1 MRNNILII
9 GGVVF
14 LAYVLGS
21 RANRPT
27 SAPRPETLRHQAERL
42 WNDPK
47 ARKER
52 EKHRAARRKEAE
64 KLAKKLKKSAGST
77 AKKTAKKAEKTIK
90 KTADRLGR

>member
-1 MRNNILII
+1 MRNPVLLV
-9 GGVVF
+9 GGAVF

-27 SAPRPETLRHQAERL
+27 SAPRAETLRHQAERL

-52 EKHRAARRKEAE
+52 AKHRAARRKEAE
-64 KLAKKLKKSAGST
+64 KLATKLKKSAGS
-77 AKKTAKKAEKTIK
+77 TAKKAEKTIK

>member
-1 MRNNILII
+1 MRNPVLLV
-9 GGVVF
+9 GGAVF

-27 SAPRPETLRHQAERL
+27 SAPRAETLRHQAERL

-47 ARKER
+47 ARKQR
-52 EKHRAARRKEAE
+52 AKTRAARRKEAE

-77 AKKTAKKAEKTIK
+77 AKKAEKTIK